1 MEEIQPCLG
10 LIVAIQILFRTWEK
24 SRVFPWGRTWLA
36 EPSLA
41 ILSPGRSHLS
51 SPSLL
56 ATLSSVPGK
65 RSRLSLCLEAPRPPG
80 STLKCREHRHHG
92 TPGYN
97 GPARAGFVF
106 EARNPSQVLPNPPP
120 HPGKPK
126 VLFEMRQHN
135 PTSDQSECEYPLTFC
150 CSHTLTCWLTR
161 CLRDPLKE
169 CRVASCEPVYDS
181 VLERFPFYD

>member
-56 ATLSSVPGK
+56 AILSSVPGK

-120 HPGKPK
+120 
-126 VLFEMRQHN
+126 
-135 PTSDQSECEYPLTFC
+135 PTPENQKC
-150 CSHTLTCWLTR
+150 CSKCGSTTR
-161 CLRDPLKE
+161 PVT
-169 CRVASCEPVYDS
+169 RVS
-181 VLERFPFYD
+181 VNIHSRSAVATR